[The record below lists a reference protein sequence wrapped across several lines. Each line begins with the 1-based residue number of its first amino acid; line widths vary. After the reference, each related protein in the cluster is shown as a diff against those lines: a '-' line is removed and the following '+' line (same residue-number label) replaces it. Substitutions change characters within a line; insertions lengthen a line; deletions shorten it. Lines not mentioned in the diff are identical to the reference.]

1 MLFDNPKGDFSMQDI
16 RFAGKVGYYIDNID
30 FSTLTRNKD
39 SYCRMKDG
47 KDKYSLIFTAAGKMS
62 YFPERECGGGLIAEH
77 GALCFMPRKIPY
89 TSRYTLDGTTV
100 KLLVFDIVSSDTLPG
115 YLQKPAIYKNTEIN
129 GIFSSIDNSNMT
141 NTLTL
146 AAKIYE
152 LLYLI
157 SKDNETVPAKYAK
170 ITAAINEVK
179 LHYFQNEK
187 TSYYAD
193 LCGMSESN
201 FRKLFKEYTGKSFI
215 DYRNTLRIGEAHK
228 LISGGECT
236 VSEAA
241 YFTGFNNMSFFYE
254 TYKKHFGQNSVKK
267 RENPSK

>member
-1 MLFDNPKGDFSMQDI
+1 MCIRDSREYCVIIRYAAYGKFSVLGECASVERRRKHESWRSCINVKPVAVLEPVALIVLTSDCKSVSAIAQILKRHRNACGIRKGAVCS
-16 RFAGKVGYYIDNID
+16 ASV
-30 FSTLTRNKD
+30 SV
-39 SYCRMKDG
+39 SY
-47 KDKYSLIFTAAGKMS
+47 T
-62 YFPERECGGGLIAEH
+62 H
-77 GALCFMPRKIPY
+77 
-89 TSRYTLDGTTV
+89 
-100 KLLVFDIVSSDTLPG
+100 
-115 YLQKPAIYKNTEIN
+115 
-129 GIFSSIDNSNMT
+129 
-141 NTLTL
+141 L

-157 SKDNETVPAKYAK
+157 SKDNETIPAKYTK

-187 TSYYAD
+187 TSDYAD

-201 FRKLFKEYTGKSFI
+201 FRTLFKEYTGNSFI

-241 YFTGFNNMSFFYE
+241 YFTAVSYPHPDVY
-254 TYKKHFGQNSVKK
+254 TRQV
-267 RENPSK
+267 